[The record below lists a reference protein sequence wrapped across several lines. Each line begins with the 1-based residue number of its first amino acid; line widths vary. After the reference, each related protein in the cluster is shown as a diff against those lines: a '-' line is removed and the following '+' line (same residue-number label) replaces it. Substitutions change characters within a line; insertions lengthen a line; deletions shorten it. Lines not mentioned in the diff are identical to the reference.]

1 MQVTA
6 EVSRA
11 RMLCVLRDN
20 SLCISNVF
28 ISRVNFYMTVYRV
41 F

>member
-6 EVSRA
+6 EVSRT
-11 RMLCVLRDN
+11 RILSVFSNLRDA

-28 ISRVNFYMTVYRV
+28 I
-41 F
+41 